1 MTWLQRLLWRD
12 RLERELD
19 AELHFHVDRLVSE
32 YTEAGL
38 SESDARRRAL
48 REFGALESVKD
59 DCRRAR
65 GTEWLRDL
73 IADARIG
80 ARVFS
85 KEPGFAS
92 VAVIAL
98 ALGLGVNTIFF
109 SIFNAFCLAGLPFA
123 NAPQLADI
131 SLRDD
136 SGRVRPLSTTQVNV
150 VRDLGVVE
158 HVGFYATRQGSVRTT
173 ESSARRTTVAY
184 VSDEVLSLVGE
195 MPAQGRA
202 FRADEY
208 RDVHS
213 RIVLISSALANALFG
228 SDAAAVG
235 QDVRVNGETSMV
247 VGVFPLRAQFPD
259 GAGVWKPLASLSLA
273 GNDPALTAF
282 ARLKSAP
289 ADAAAAQ
296 IDAALRKSALLPE
309 RQRIAVVPLND
320 RYRGRPTD
328 PVWIAFVTA
337 GALVVLIAC
346 SNVGNLLL
354 ARGDRRAVE
363 IATRLSLGAT
373 RSRIVRQ
380 LLTETLVLVAASCAA
395 ALFVSWAG
403 LRAFKAAIP
412 TGALPYWIVWN
423 WTLGR
428 LSSCFPWA
436 SSRSC

>member
-1 MTWLQRLLWRD
+1 VNWLHRLLRRD

-19 AELHFHVDRLVSE
+19 AELQFHVDELVSE

-48 REFGALESVKD
+48 REFGALGSVKD

-65 GTEWLRDL
+65 GTEWFRDL
-73 IADARIG
+73 IMDARIG
-80 ARVFS
+80 LRVFS
-85 KEPGFAS
+85 KEPGFSS
-92 VAVIAL
+92 VSVLAL

-109 SIFNAFCLAGLPFA
+109 SIYNTFCLSRLPFT
-123 NAPQLADI
+123 NASQLVDV
-131 SLRDD
+131 SVRDD
-136 SGRVRPLSTTQVNV
+136 TGRPRPFSHAQVTAI
-150 VRDLGVVE
+150 RDLPAVERLGVYV
-158 HVGFYATRQGSVRTT
+158 TRQGAVRTPDA
-173 ESSARRTTVAY
+173 SARRTTVAY
-184 VSDEVLSLVGE
+184 VSDDVLSLIGE
-195 MPAQGRA
+195 MPAHGRA
-202 FRADEY
+202 FRGDEY
-208 RDVHS
+208 RDIHS
-213 RIVLISSALANALFG
+213 RIVLMSSALANALFG

-235 QDVRVNGETSMV
+235 RDVRVNGDASTV
-247 VGVFPLRAQFPD
+247 VGVLPLRAQFPD
-259 GAGVWKPLASLSLA
+259 GAGVWKVLSSLSLA
-273 GNDPALTAF
+273 ENDPALTAF